1 VIPHKLKENH
11 TDLVATNYWTPLDD
25 KDDENE
31 NDEEEANMFMS
42 TPAQAKQ
49 KSNKWIRQIARRK

>member
-1 VIPHKLKENH
+1 MQDKPKENC
-11 TDLVATNYWTPLDD
+11 TYLVATNYWTPLDD

-31 NDEEEANMFMS
+31 GDEEEANMLLS

-49 KSNKWIRQIARRK
+49 KSNK